1 MALYKRGGVWWYS
14 FTVAGRRVQES
25 AGTAKK
31 TIAVE
36 AMKRRREELE
46 RAAAG
51 LPVMETAPSERIA
64 NVRTLLAAFL
74 ERLEGLAAAGQIA
87 PRTAGLAKDR
97 IRHLERLL
105 GSRLR
110 IELTEDVVLG
120 YIAERKREGAGARSI
135 NMEVDHLARAL
146 GGTWRALWPKVPHL
160 KEPRDAGRAL
170 TREEQQRLLAAAA
183 TNKSPYILPAVRLAM
198 QTGMRFDEIRHLT
211 WGCIDTARGVI
222 TVPKSKTPA
231 GERRIV
237 PLTGG
242 LLQAIE
248 DYREWYIGKLGEA
261 RTHWFLF
268 PFTRVILPADPERP
282 CTTLKH
288 AWESTRRAA
297 GMKCRFHDLRHTAI
311 TRMLEAGAPEHAV
324 RAIVGHVSP
333 KMLERYA
340 HMRLEVKRQ
349 AVQALELPE
358 LEAPATI
365 SATVSPNSRPN

>member
-51 LPVMETAPSERIA
+51 LPVTETSPSERVA
-64 NVRTLLAAFL
+64 DVRTLLAAFVARM
-74 ERLEGLAAAGQIA
+74 EALAGAGQVA
-87 PRTAGLAKDR
+87 PRTASLARDR
-97 IRHLERLL
+97 ARHLERLL
-105 GSRLR
+105 GALLR
-110 IELTEDVVLG
+110 VEVTEAAVLD
-120 YIAERKREGAGARSI
+120 YIAQRRREGAGARSI

-146 GGTWRALWPKVPHL
+146 GSTWRTLWPKVPHL

-170 TREEQQRLLAAAA
+170 TPDEQQRLLAAAA
-183 TNKSPYILPAVRLAM
+183 TSRSPYILLALRLAL
-198 QTGMRFDEIRHLT
+198 QTGMRFDEIRNLA
-211 WGCIDTARGVI
+211 WGCIDSRRGVI

-231 GERRIV
+231 GERRVV
-237 PLTGG
+237 PMTAG
-242 LLQAIE
+242 LAGAIE
-248 DYREWYIGKLGEA
+248 DYRRWYVGRLGEA
-261 RTHWFLF
+261 CPGWYLF
-268 PFTRVILPADPERP
+268 PFSRVVAPVDPERP

-288 AWESTRRAA
+288 AWETVRRAA
-297 GMKCRFHDLRHTAI
+297 GVKCRFHDLRHTAI

-324 RAIVGHVSP
+324 RALVGHVSP
-333 KMLERYA
+333 KVLERYA
-340 HMRLEVKRQ
+340 HMRLEVKRA
-349 AVQALELPE
+349 AVEALELPE

-365 SATVSPNSRPN
+365 SATVGRNSRLN

>member
-1 MALYKRGGVWWYS
+1 
-14 FTVAGRRVQES
+14 
-25 AGTAKK
+25 
-31 TIAVE
+31 
-36 AMKRRREELE
+36 MKRRREELE

-51 LPVMETAPSERIA
+51 LPVAEATPAERIA
-64 NVRTLLAAFL
+64 DVRTLLETFL
-74 ERLEGLAAAGQIA
+74 ARLEALADAGQIA
-87 PRTAGLAKDR
+87 RRTAELAR
-97 IRHLERLL
+97 GRAPHLERLL
-105 GSRLR
+105 GSHLR
-110 IELTEDVVLG
+110 AEVTEGAVLG
-120 YIAERKREGAGARSI
+120 YIAARKREGAGPRTI
-135 NMEVDHLARAL
+135 NMEIDHLARAL
-146 GGTWRALWPKVPHL
+146 GGTWRGLWPRVPHL

-170 TREEQQRLLAAAA
+170 SREEQHRLLAAAA
-183 TNKSPYILPAVRLAM
+183 TNRSPYILLALRLAL

-211 WGCIDTARGVI
+211 WGSIDGARGVI

-237 PLTGG
+237 PLTDG
-242 LLQAIE
+242 LRRAIE
-248 DYREWYIGKLGEA
+248 EYRAWYVAKLGKT
-261 RTHWFLF
+261 RPDWFLF

-297 GMKCRFHDLRHTAI
+297 GVKCRFHDLRHSAI

-365 SATVSPNSRPN
+365 STTVSPNSRPS